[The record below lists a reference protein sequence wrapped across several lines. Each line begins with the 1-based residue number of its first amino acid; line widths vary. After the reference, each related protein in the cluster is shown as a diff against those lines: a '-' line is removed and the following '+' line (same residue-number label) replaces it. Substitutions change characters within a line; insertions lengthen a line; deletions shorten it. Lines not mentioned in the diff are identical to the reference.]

1 MNFPRISERTF
12 SGLSLAGTIIIIIT
26 TSIWFSQADPER
38 FGITLIAGM
47 LMLVSA
53 NLVYVLLSHRLRP
66 ATVAG
71 SVWITTILW
80 LLFMMAVD
88 SADSHND
95 PYSPNYDHH
104 GSGFLWL
111 GLPVFY
117 VGSLIASIIATAA
130 RPKLLSLEKSSL
142 QAFWASMRWSFIG
155 TTGLLWI
162 FYPIAILVI
171 LGIVLLINRLV
182 DFIDAPAREC
192 VREFADESG
201 HGEAVKAH
209 SITSF

>member
-1 MNFPRISERTF
+1 MNFPRISERAF
-12 SGLSLAGTIIIIIT
+12 AGLSLAGSIIIIIT

-95 PYSPNYDHH
+95 PYSPSYDHH
-104 GSGFLWL
+104 GSAFLWL

-142 QAFWASMRWSFIG
+142 QAFWASMCWSFIG

-162 FYPIAILVI
+162 FYPTALLVI
-171 LGIVLLINRLV
+171 LGIVLLINLLVKLFDSSTASKRLEGNTS
-182 DFIDAPAREC
+182 D
-192 VREFADESG
+192 
-201 HGEAVKAH
+201 H
-209 SITSF
+209 SNLSSDS

>member
-1 MNFPRISERTF
+1 MNLPRISEKKF
-12 SGLSLAGTIIIIIT
+12 AGLSLAGSIVIIIT
-26 TSIWFSQADPER
+26 TSIWFSQAIPDR

-47 LMLVSA
+47 LMLGSA
-53 NLVYVLLSHRLRP
+53 NLVYVLFSHRLRP

-95 PYSPNYDHH
+95 PYSPYDHH
-104 GSGFLWL
+104 GSAFLWL

-130 RPKLLSLEKSSL
+130 RTKLLSLEKSSL
-142 QAFWASMRWSFIG
+142 QAFWASMSWSFIG
-155 TTGLLWI
+155 NAGLLWI
-162 FYPIAILVI
+162 FYPTALLVI

-182 DFIDAPAREC
+182 DFIDSSTAFKRPEDNAS
-192 VREFADESG
+192 D
-201 HGEAVKAH
+201 H
-209 SITSF
+209 SNLSSDS

>member
-12 SGLSLAGTIIIIIT
+12 AGLSLAGSIIIIIT

-130 RPKLLSLEKSSL
+130 RTKLLSLEKSSL
-142 QAFWASMRWSFIG
+142 QAFWASMCWSFIG
-155 TTGLLWI
+155 NAGLLWI
-162 FYPIAILVI
+162 FYPTALLVI
-171 LGIVLLINRLV
+171 LGIVLLINLLV
-182 DFIDAPAREC
+182 AFIDSSTVSKRPEDNI
-192 VREFADESG
+192 VN
-201 HGEAVKAH
+201 
-209 SITSF
+209 

>member
-12 SGLSLAGTIIIIIT
+12 SGLSLAGSIIIIIT

-47 LMLVSA
+47 LMLGSA

-80 LLFMMAVD
+80 LLFMMAVN
-88 SADSHND
+88 SANSHND
-95 PYSPNYDHH
+95 PYSPNYNHH
-104 GSGFLWL
+104 KSGFLWL

-162 FYPIAILVI
+162 FSPIALLVI

-182 DFIDAPAREC
+182 DFIDSSTASKRPEGNTS
-192 VREFADESG
+192 D
-201 HGEAVKAH
+201 H
-209 SITSF
+209 SNLSSDS

>member
-1 MNFPRISERTF
+1 MNFPRISERAF
-12 SGLSLAGTIIIIIT
+12 AGLSLAGSIIIIIT
-26 TSIWFSQADPER
+26 TSIWFSEAMPDR
-38 FGITLIAGM
+38 FEFTLIAGM
-47 LMLVSA
+47 LMLGSA
-53 NLVYVLLSHRLRP
+53 NLVYVLFSHRLRP

-95 PYSPNYDHH
+95 PYAPGYDHH
-104 GSGFLWL
+104 GSAFLWL

-130 RPKLLSLEKSSL
+130 RTKLLSLEKSSL

-182 DFIDAPAREC
+182 DFIDSSTAFKRPE
-192 VREFADESG
+192 DNTSD
-201 HGEAVKAH
+201 H
-209 SITSF
+209 SNLSSDS

>member
-1 MNFPRISERTF
+1 MNFPRISERAF
-12 SGLSLAGTIIIIIT
+12 AGLSLAGSIIIIIT
-26 TSIWFSQADPER
+26 TSIWFSEAMPDRLE
-38 FGITLIAGM
+38 FTLIAGM
-47 LMLVSA
+47 LMLGSA
-53 NLVYVLLSHRLRP
+53 NLVYVLFSHRLRP

-142 QAFWASMRWSFIG
+142 QAFWASMCWSFIG
-155 TTGLLWI
+155 NASLLWI
-162 FYPIAILVI
+162 FYPTALLVI
-171 LGIVLLINRLV
+171 LGIVLLINLLVKLFDSSTASKRLEGNTS
-182 DFIDAPAREC
+182 D
-192 VREFADESG
+192 
-201 HGEAVKAH
+201 H
-209 SITSF
+209 SNLSSDS

>member
-12 SGLSLAGTIIIIIT
+12 SGLSLAGSIIIIIT

-47 LMLVSA
+47 LMLGSA

-162 FYPIAILVI
+162 FSPIALLVI

-182 DFIDAPAREC
+182 DFIDSSTASKRPEGNTS
-192 VREFADESG
+192 D
-201 HGEAVKAH
+201 H
-209 SITSF
+209 SNLSSDS

>member
-1 MNFPRISERTF
+1 MNFPSISERTF

-142 QAFWASMRWSFIG
+142 QAFWASMSWSFIG
-155 TTGLLWI
+155 NAGLLWI
-162 FYPIAILVI
+162 FYPISLLII
-171 LGIVLLINRLV
+171 LGIVLLINLLV
-182 DFIDAPAREC
+182 AFIDSTTVSKRPE
-192 VREFADESG
+192 DNTSD
-201 HGEAVKAH
+201 H
-209 SITSF
+209 SNLSSDS

>member
-12 SGLSLAGTIIIIIT
+12 SGLSLAGSISIIIT

-47 LMLVSA
+47 LMLGSA

-130 RPKLLSLEKSSL
+130 RTKLLSLEKSSL
-142 QAFWASMRWSFIG
+142 QAFWASMSWSFISNA
-155 TTGLLWI
+155 GLLWI
-162 FYPIAILVI
+162 FYPTALLVI

-182 DFIDAPAREC
+182 NLIDSSTASKRPEDNAS
-192 VREFADESG
+192 D
-201 HGEAVKAH
+201 H
-209 SITSF
+209 SNLSSDS

>member
-1 MNFPRISERTF
+1 MNFPSISERTF

-71 SVWITTILW
+71 SVWISTILW
-80 LLFMMAVD
+80 LLFIMVVD
-88 SADSHND
+88 SADNHAAIHND
-95 PYSPNYDHH
+95 PYSPDYDRH
-104 GSGFLWL
+104 GSTFLWL
-111 GLPVFY
+111 GLLPVFY

-182 DFIDAPAREC
+182 DFIDSSTAFKRLE
-192 VREFADESG
+192 DNTSD
-201 HGEAVKAH
+201 H
-209 SITSF
+209 SNLSSDS

>member
-12 SGLSLAGTIIIIIT
+12 SGLSLAGSIIIIIT

-47 LMLVSA
+47 LMLGSA

-142 QAFWASMRWSFIG
+142 QAFWASMRRSFIG

-162 FYPIAILVI
+162 FSPIALLVI

-182 DFIDAPAREC
+182 DFIDSSTASKRPEGNTS
-192 VREFADESG
+192 D
-201 HGEAVKAH
+201 H
-209 SITSF
+209 SNLSSDS

>member
-162 FYPIAILVI
+162 FYPIALLVI

-182 DFIDAPAREC
+182 DFIDSSTAFKRPGDNAS
-192 VREFADESG
+192 D
-201 HGEAVKAH
+201 H
-209 SITSF
+209 SNLSSDS